1 MAHYNDQIK
10 NMKNHSN
17 SFIYLKKITQILL
30 PLSLLSLFISHSSSL
45 TPLFLQSY
53 DYLNLNFNFKFKLF
67 TYTTERNCIFLLC
80 NGILVFIIQT
90 SGLISKI
97 TPLDSGPKTARIHD
111 DRIEKSGVDESKK
124 KGVENVEILEE
135 KINLDADLAEEDL
148 QVKWDEHDDEEEDDE
163 GFDTEELKRKCE
175 DFIKKVKMEIQS
187 A

>member
-10 NMKNHSN
+10 KMKNHSN
-17 SFIYLKKITQILL
+17 SFLYLKKITQILL
-30 PLSLLSLFISHSSSL
+30 PLSLLSLFISHSSFTS
-45 TPLFLQSY
+45 LFLQSY
-53 DYLNLNFNFKFKLF
+53 DYLNLNFYFKFKLF

-80 NGILVFIIQT
+80 NGILVFIIQS

-97 TPLDSGPKTARIHD
+97 TPLDSGPKMARTHD
-111 DRIEKSGVDESKK
+111 DRTEKSGVEDSKK
-124 KGVENVEILEE
+124 KGVENVEVHEE
-135 KINLDADLAEEDL
+135 KINLEADLAEEDL
-148 QVKWDEHDDEEEDDE
+148 QVEKWDEHDDEEEDDE